1 MKITYN
7 IKNPQISDL
16 DIGATFLDD
25 DKNVYILTNE
35 ITDGKYICINL
46 SSGIVHYFKSYE
58 EITPVNTTLVVG

>member
-25 DKNVYILTNE
+25 DKNVYILTGE
-35 ITDGKYICINL
+35 IKDGRHVCVNL
-46 SSGIVHYFKSYE
+46 SSGIVHYFKSCE

>member
-7 IKNPQISDL
+7 VKNPQISDL

-25 DKNVYILTNE
+25 DKNVYILTDE
-35 ITDGKYICINL
+35 ITDGSYVCVNL

-58 EITPVNTTLVVG
+58 EITPVNTALVVG